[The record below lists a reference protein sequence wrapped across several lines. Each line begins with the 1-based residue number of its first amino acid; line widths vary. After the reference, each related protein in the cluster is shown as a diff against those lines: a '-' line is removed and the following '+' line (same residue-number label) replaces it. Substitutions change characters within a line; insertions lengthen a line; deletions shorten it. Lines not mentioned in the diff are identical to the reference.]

1 MSIEEPV
8 PQRFVQLII
17 GKNRDDNFRMIQKEC
32 DVIISWPK
40 ITGTEKHVIFNIK
53 GAMCNCER
61 AREMLRANLVSVHGL
76 HAHVIKI

>member
-8 PQRFVQLII
+8 PQRFVHLII
-17 GKNRDDNFRMIQKEC
+17 GKNPDYNFRTIQEEC
-32 DVIISWPK
+32 HVIIAWPK
-40 ITGTEKHVIFNIK
+40 FTGTEKHVIFNIK

-61 AREMLRANLVSVHGL
+61 AREMLRANLVSIYRL